1 MPKIRA
7 ISTIPAT
14 LAMAPAAALAQAP
27 VPIDVLCIGP
37 ERARACADSSFAF
50 ASGDP
55 HTTFRNAVLDPSSF
69 GAGGVVERPI
79 VLSEVGAFTADAL
92 AGVDVVVI
100 TQFETGDELLP
111 CEVALLR
118 DFVEQGGGL
127 FAWGNRVPTTVMD
140 VLGVGEA
147 TACMARGF
155 AFEPVDHPVV
165 DGPFGVAAGGVSP
178 IFACVIDG
186 LPAGATTLVTSEGEP
201 MAAAIDIGA
210 GSTVVMADDEWA
222 VTMPACP
229 AASRWQA
236 STRTF
241 GLNAFAHVAPAEGF
255 AYADPGIPCAA
266 CEADLDGDGALTI
279 FDFLAFQNLFDAM
292 DPRADFDGDGDFT
305 IFDFLAFQNAFD
317 AGCP

>member
-1 MPKIRA
+1 MPKA
-7 ISTIPAT
+7 NPTTAALTT
-14 LAMAPAAALAQAP
+14 LAVAPTVALAQAP
-27 VPIDVLCIGP
+27 EPIDVLCIGP
-37 ERARACADSSFAF
+37 ERARVCADSSFAF
-50 ASGDP
+50 ATGDP
-55 HTTFRNAVLDPSSF
+55 HTTFRNAVLDPSNF
-69 GAGGVVERPI
+69 GSGGIVERSI
-79 VLSEVGAFTADAL
+79 VLSETDAFTADVL

-155 AFEPVDHPVV
+155 AFEAVGHPVI
-165 DGPFGVAAGGVSP
+165 DGPFGIAAGGVSP

-186 LPAGATTLVTSEGEP
+186 LPAGATTLVTSMGEP
-201 MAAAIDIGA
+201 MAAAIELGA
-210 GSTVVMADDEWA
+210 GRTVVMADDEWA

-241 GLNAFAHVAPAEGF
+241 GLNAFADIAPAEGF
-255 AYADPGIPCAA
+255 VYVDPGIPCAA
-266 CEADLDGDGALTI
+266 CPADLDGDGDLTI

-292 DPRADFDGDGDFT
+292 DPAADFDGDGAFT

-317 AGCP
+317 AGCE